1 MQTPLKLGPVS
12 RRGVLRSGLAISAL
26 PFLPRMAIAAP
37 AVENT
42 ITVGSAADITNFD
55 PYSQNVS
62 DLLMLKTVNAWLLT
76 YDEDLNPAPSALESY
91 EIDDD
96 NMSVTLTIRD
106 DVVFHTGKT
115 MTVEDV
121 VYGFERA
128 VDPKRGFNLFAAAST
143 LIDSVEAVDDRTVVL
158 SLKQPTNTSL
168 ITDMLVHQPVV
179 DMAQNS
185 AEGLAGAPASAGPFR
200 VVDWRQGESLT
211 LEAFP
216 DYYGEA
222 PATPNIVFRFFTS
235 PAAATN
241 ALVSGAIDVLAYP
254 TPRDASLLEDRF
266 DILSG
271 FPGAATMLLRVSTK
285 TAPFDN
291 QIVRR
296 ALQHAINRDRI
307 VDEVLYNFGGAAYL
321 PFGPN
326 SPVQSEDVPG
336 RVGYNLETARDL
348 LSELPSEQLTGTAMV
363 NSADPVGLL
372 VMQII
377 QSDLASIGFELDIE
391 QVETASFNTRL
402 VSGEFG
408 VGLGQVGGGQLSV
421 PRIVQ
426 NSLMRTSNNPLWPD
440 GIPPEDYS
448 DGILS
453 LLGPVSEEEAE
464 ASYAQLR
471 DVLINESWAIA
482 TYLVPTLWAY
492 KTDLAGLERDH
503 QNALVL
509 QNASF

>member
-1 MQTPLKLGPVS
+1 MPIPTIFGPLS
-12 RRGVLRSGLAISAL
+12 RRAVLRSGLAISTV
-26 PFLPRMAIAAP
+26 PFLPRLTMAEP
-37 AVENT
+37 AVADT

-76 YDEDLNPAPSALESY
+76 YDEDLNPSPSALESY
-91 EIDDD
+91 EISED
-96 NMSVTLTIRD
+96 NTSVTLKIRD
-106 DVVFHTGKT
+106 DVVFQTGKT

-128 VDPKRGFNLFAAAST
+128 VDPERGFNLFAAAST
-143 LIDSVEAVDDRTVVL
+143 LIDTIEAVDDQTIVL
-158 SLKQPTNTSL
+158 TLKQPTNTSL
-168 ITDMLVHQPVV
+168 INDMLVHQPVV
-179 DMAQNS
+179 DMDHNS
-185 AEGLAGAPASAGPFR
+185 AEGLAGAPASAGPYR

-216 DYYGEA
+216 DYYGDA
-222 PATPNIVFRFFTS
+222 PATPKVVFRFFTS

-241 ALVSGAIDVLAYP
+241 ALVSGAIDLLAYP
-254 TPRDASLLEDRF
+254 TPRDASLLEGRF

-271 FPGAATMLLRVSTK
+271 YPGAATMLLRVSTK

-291 QIVRR
+291 RTVRQ

-307 VDEVLYNFGGAAYL
+307 VDEVLYNFGGPAYL

-326 SPVQSEDVPG
+326 SPVQNADVAG
-336 RVGYNLETARDL
+336 RVTYDLEAAKAL
-348 LSELPSEQLTGTAMV
+348 LSELSAEQLSGTAIV

-377 QSDLASIGFELDIE
+377 QSDLASIGFDLEIE

-402 VSGEFG
+402 VSGDFG

-426 NSLMRTSNNPLWPD
+426 NSLMRTSNNPLWRD
-440 GIPPEDYS
+440 GTPPEDYS
-448 DGILS
+448 GGILS

-464 ASYAQLR
+464 ASYARLR
-471 DVLINESWAIA
+471 DVLIDESWAIA

-492 KTDLAGLERDH
+492 KTDLAGVERDH